1 MESFLLNMPL
11 AVLYFGLALSLA
23 SWLWFRHPGQKFWF
37 AGPVWRASRY
47 LTPAGVKLWVAGTV
61 ISLAG
66 LVWLLLTA
74 LPIGSGGA

>member
-1 MESFLLNMPL
+1 MENFSLNVPL

-23 SWLWFRHPGQKFWF
+23 SWLWLRHPGKKFWF

-47 LTPAGVKLWVAGTV
+47 LRPTGVKLWVAGTV

-66 LVWLLLTA
+66 LAWLLLTE
-74 LPIGSGGA
+74 LSVGSGGA